1 MPRGILNV
9 RAFEGG
15 TVCRVA
21 ALFPRAPESSGLVA
35 RPLSHRADC
44 PHEDDRRRLRE
55 LRFALN
61 LNHRFATAL
70 MSLLSD
76 KYILPTS
83 KLLVKV
89 KALIELEI
97 LLCGQVVLCFNVVP

>member
-1 MPRGILNV
+1 
-9 RAFEGG
+9 
-15 TVCRVA
+15 
-21 ALFPRAPESSGLVA
+21 
-35 RPLSHRADC
+35 
-44 PHEDDRRRLRE
+44 

-61 LNHRFATAL
+61 LNHRFAPAP

-76 KYILPTS
+76 KYILPTL